1 MNICARIRIQFIV
14 TTFFGGGELS
24 EIYYFFLI
32 YSFIN
37 FNWYFSRRWNREL
50 RILAPAIHSNH
61 YFSFRFIRLET
72 SIFIERLFVCSFAFI
87 FTYASQFLN
96 RTSTYLYGLR
106 STGIHYTTA
115 PLQVL
120 IGGHWKKNSNV
131 SKPLEFFCNYVWL
144 PFFFSVDFQCIC
156 APPVTLYERISKCN
170 NQKRSALFL
179 ELRNEKALIAV
190 GGLEIGV
197 HTYDFVL
204 HHNVTL

>member
-1 MNICARIRIQFIV
+1 M
-14 TTFFGGGELS
+14 
-24 EIYYFFLI
+24 
-32 YSFIN
+32 
-37 FNWYFSRRWNREL
+37 
-50 RILAPAIHSNH
+50 
-61 YFSFRFIRLET
+61 ET

-204 HHNVTL
+204 HHNVTHSLEEIRENEFPIYYFQSKIPRNRRWCRCRWMKKGGFLKHVSISRRAQQS